1 MVEYTEKER
10 RSALRKEMRKYVVEI
25 GRITSDEQKELREW
39 VNDGNSVY
47 DNPYLLYGDDGR
59 PMDFIDATRTFEDM
73 RRNPENY
80 CWGYESEKISNED
93 EPF

>member
-10 RSALRKEMRKYVVEI
+10 RSALRKEMRKYVAEI
-25 GRITSDEQKELREW
+25 GRVTSDEQKELREW

-47 DNPYLLYGDDGR
+47 DNPYSLYGDDGR
-59 PMDFIDATRTFEDM
+59 AMDFIDATRTFEDIW
-73 RRNPENY
+73 RNPENY
-80 CWGYESEKISNED
+80 CRGYESEKNSDED